1 MNEIQKKDLRYG
13 YQSESDIHEFLETYF
28 GKLQNTKD
36 NQDMGEFYEFDK
48 YNENVFIEMKTRRI
62 KHNQYNSLMFGKN
75 KLNKAKKLKEEN
87 PLIRVFFLWRCLD
100 GVYYWELDSSTYD
113 IKFSGRTDRGKD
125 ERADLVHVAT
135 KDLTSLDIPFVF

>member
-62 KHNQYNSLMFGKN
+62 KHNQYGSLMFGSCRN
-75 KLNKAKKLKEEN
+75 KGFN
-87 PLIRVFFLWRCLD
+87 
-100 GVYYWELDSSTYD
+100 
-113 IKFSGRTDRGKD
+113 FSRYSFCILRY
-125 ERADLVHVAT
+125 
-135 KDLTSLDIPFVF
+135 